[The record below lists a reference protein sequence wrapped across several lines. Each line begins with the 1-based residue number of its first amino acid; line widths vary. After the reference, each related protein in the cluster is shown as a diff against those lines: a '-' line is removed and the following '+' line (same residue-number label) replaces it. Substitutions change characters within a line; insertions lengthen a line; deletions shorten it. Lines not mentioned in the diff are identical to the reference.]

1 MRVRRGWRRVEV
13 RVEVSGGEGGG
24 EGEEKM
30 EVRCE
35 GAGALR
41 DQPLV
46 LRRWRLALV
55 RAH

>member
-1 MRVRRGWRRVEV
+1 MRRGWRRVEV
-13 RVEVSGGEGGG
+13 RVEGSGGEGGG

-41 DQPLV
+41 DHPLV